1 MVFSCSICYVSFL
14 AKLDLIFL
22 DIKSSGRLNR
32 LTIVSIG
39 TYHLITCV
47 LLKFN

>member
-14 AKLDLIFL
+14 AKFGLIL
-22 DIKSSGRLNR
+22 DIKFSGRVNR